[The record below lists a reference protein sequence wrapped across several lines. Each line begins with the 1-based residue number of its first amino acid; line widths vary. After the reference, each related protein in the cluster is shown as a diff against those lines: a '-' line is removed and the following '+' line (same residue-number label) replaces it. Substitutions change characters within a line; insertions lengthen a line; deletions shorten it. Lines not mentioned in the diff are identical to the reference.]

1 MQGTIRSAPTVVGK
15 IAQGQDLQPHYR
27 DLSVLS
33 DNVESLK
40 TYIQDAQAEGD
51 EELGEFCI
59 AVLQN
64 NLEAAQ
70 EMLVTRFQS
79 E

>member
-1 MQGTIRSAPTVVGK
+1 MGK
-15 IAQGQDLQPHYR
+15 IAQGQDLQPHHR
-27 DLSVLS
+27 VLSVLS

-59 AVLQN
+59 AVLEN
-64 NLEAAQ
+64 DLGAGRGSASGGSSLAPPLPSAEH
-70 EMLVTRFQS
+70 
-79 E
+79 